1 MTQKVYRFV
10 FSLALIVSL
19 TSFFCSPK
27 KVETNTSHED
37 LVSLFREFRD
47 SVEPELTDGI
57 PDYTEAAMKKQ
68 WRVLRKFQDRLMTMD
83 MSKWPVSHQVDHH
96 IVRAEMNGLEFHH
109 RVLQPWVHNPGFYGT
124 ELIPGFP
131 SRGDGIDVFMLD
143 FPLTAEERADL
154 QSQLRA
160 VPKLFDQARQN
171 LTNPARELAIIAIR
185 TKEKKVLMFQDLIER
200 LRVHHPDL
208 VPHAEQALVAVTAY
222 RDWLVRTKDHM
233 TAPAGVGK
241 ENFNWWMKY
250 VWLYPETWEECMNTA
265 LREYQ
270 RAVAFLKLEENK
282 NRNHPP
288 LPYVATEKGHA
299 QLWNKAEDYLTRFI
313 RKNEIFTVPDY
324 LTPSGPHRP
333 WVAPSDRDGNCA
345 EFFEQ
350 AERHDPMAQVAH
362 NHTGHHLD
370 HLRHQREDRPIRN
383 AYPLFGGLRSEAL
396 PMFME
401 EGMMIAGTHDEW
413 ALNPRSREVIYI
425 SLAWRATRAIADLK
439 LHSNEFTMDQALQHC
454 VEWCPRG
461 WECKTDMDT
470 WYDLHY
476 SMLQPGHATI
486 YITGKNQLERL
497 MADRALQLGDA
508 FNLQEFMDSFFASG
522 MIPISLARWEIT
534 GLDDEIEKLQSS
546 RTKRNP

>member
-1 MTQKVYRFV
+1 MRYKWYHCLFI
-10 FSLALIVSL
+10 LALCVSL
-19 TSFFCSPK
+19 TSLFCSAE
-27 KVETNTSHED
+27 KVETNASHED
-37 LVSLFREFRD
+37 LVKLFSEFRD
-47 SVEPELTDGI
+47 LAEPKVTDGV

-68 WRVLRKFQDRLMTMD
+68 WSVLRKFQDRLLTID
-83 MSKWPVSHQVDHH
+83 IGNWPLSHQVDHH

-109 RVLQPWVHNPGFYGT
+109 RVLLPWVHNPGFYGT
-124 ELIPGFP
+124 ESIPGFP
-131 SRGDGIDVFMLD
+131 SRGDGIDVFMID
-143 FPLTAEERADL
+143 FPLTAKEATDL
-154 QSQLRA
+154 KWQLRA
-160 VPKLFDQARQN
+160 VSRLFDQARQN
-171 LTNPARELAIIAIR
+171 LTDPARELAVIAIR
-185 TKEKKVLMFQDLIER
+185 TKEKKILMFQDLIER
-200 LRVHHPDL
+200 LSVHHPDL
-208 VPHAEQALVAVTAY
+208 APHAEQALEAVTSY

-241 ENFNWWMKY
+241 ENFNWWMKQ
-250 VWLYPETWEECMNTA
+250 VWLYPQTWEACMNTA

-282 NRNHPP
+282 NRNHPQ

-299 QLWNKAEDYLTRFI
+299 QLWNQAEDYLNRFV

-333 WVAPSDRDGNCA
+333 WVPPSGRDGNCA

-370 HLRHQREDRPIRN
+370 QLRHQREDRPIRN

-401 EGMMIAGTHDEW
+401 EGMMIAGAHDDW

-439 LHSNEFTMDQALQHC
+439 LHSNEFTMAQALQHC

-476 SMLQPGHATI
+476 SMLQPGHGTI
-486 YITGKNQLERL
+486 YITGKNELERL
-497 MADRALQLGDA
+497 MADRAMQLGNA
-508 FNLQEFMDSFFASG
+508 FNLKEFMNSFFASG
-522 MIPISLARWEIT
+522 MIPISLARWELT
-534 GLDDEIEKLQSS
+534 GLDEMDK
-546 RTKRNP
+546 